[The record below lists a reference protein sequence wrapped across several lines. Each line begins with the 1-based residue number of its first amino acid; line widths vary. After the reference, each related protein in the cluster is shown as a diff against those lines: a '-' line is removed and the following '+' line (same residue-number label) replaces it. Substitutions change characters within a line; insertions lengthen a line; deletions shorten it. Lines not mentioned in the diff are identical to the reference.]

1 MEEIAPER
9 RRDADRPRSYAVIGT
24 GAVGGL
30 YGARL
35 ARAGHPVHFLAHS
48 DYEHIRRHG
57 LRVDSVD
64 GNFRLRQVAVY
75 RRAAD
80 MPRCDVVLITLK
92 ATANAILPAVLPHVT
107 RPDGVV
113 ILIQNGLGA
122 EETVARIVQP
132 AAVLGGLSFLCCEKE
147 GPGHIRHLDY
157 GRLTIAP
164 YVRGG
169 RAGLVSAAMRRIAAD
184 FERAGTLVQL
194 LGDLVLARWKKL
206 VWNVPFNGL
215 GVVLD
220 ASTRDLLR
228 DPAVRG
234 LARDLMD
241 EVVRGAAAQGR
252 HIPRSFVARMMRD
265 TERMTPY
272 LTSMKLDFDRGR
284 TMEVDAIYG
293 APLRAAAKAGCD
305 LPRMALLHA
314 LLTFLNPRPV
324 KAICTKRN
332 LVE

>member
-1 MEEIAPER
+1 MKETIR
-9 RRDADRPRSYAVIGT
+9 LRSYGVIGT

-30 YGARL
+30 YGGRL

-48 DYEHIRRHG
+48 DYGHIRRHG

-64 GNFRLRQVAVY
+64 GNFRLRDVAVY

-92 ATANAILPAVLPHVT
+92 ATANGILPAVLPHVT
-107 RPDGVV
+107 QPDGVV
-113 ILIQNGLGA
+113 VLIQNGLGA
-122 EETVARIVQP
+122 EEAVERIVRP
-132 AAVLGGLSFLCCEKE
+132 AAVFGGLSFLCCEKA

-157 GRLTIAP
+157 GRLMIAP
-164 YVRGG
+164 YVLGG
-169 RAGLVSAAMRRIAAD
+169 STGRISAAMRQIAED
-184 FERAGTLVQL
+184 FERSGTRVQML
-194 LGDLVLARWKKL
+194 RDLVLARWKKL

-215 GVVLD
+215 GVVLN

-228 DPAVRG
+228 DPAVRD
-234 LARDLMD
+234 LARELME

-252 HIPRSFVARMMRD
+252 RIPRRFVEKMMRD

-284 TMEVDAIYG
+284 PMEVEAIYG
-293 APLRAAAKAGCD
+293 APLRAAAEAGCT
-305 LPRMALLHA
+305 LPRMATLHA
-314 LLTFLNPRPV
+314 LLMFLNGAGSGAARMSQWRPS
-324 KAICTKRN
+324 RGFS
-332 LVE
+332 